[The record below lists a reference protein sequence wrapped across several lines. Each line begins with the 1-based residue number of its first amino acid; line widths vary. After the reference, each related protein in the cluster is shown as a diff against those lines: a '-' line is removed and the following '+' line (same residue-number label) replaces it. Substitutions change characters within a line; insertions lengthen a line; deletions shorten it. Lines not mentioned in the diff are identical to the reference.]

1 MSNLEETNIKQ
12 FDLEREFTTADFTV
26 KDFTAASP
34 TTKNTSTMKFP
45 VMDNPVDDIVDD
57 IVEKTPV
64 VEPAAVT
71 IKTVISTVVAKR
83 KSKHNR
89 SKQKKELIEYEK
101 GIKEKTNKDLEIC
114 KNRFNRS
121 FHLTISE
128 HEFKKDE
135 VKRLQEDIERFEMS
149 LAQTRRLLKKRQSEI
164 LGEQDNIGHLKK
176 KEAIIEKER
185 TRRNAI
191 VEKEKYAAICRSN
204 LIENFKVSIEDTDEF
219 TDDEIIKT
227 AQQKT
232 LERLFEWFLP
242 EDSEK
247 YDIWEQK
254 NERIYFSDTCFLPFT
269 YDEVSSYNSGFS
281 IYTTD
286 DDIQES

>member
-1 MSNLEETNIKQ
+1 MSKLEETNIGKPG
-12 FDLEREFTTADFTV
+12 LKKKIATV
-26 KDFTAASP
+26 IPTVEDFTAVSAATENTP
-34 TTKNTSTMKFP
+34 TVKFL
-45 VMDNPVDDIVDD
+45 VADTA
-57 IVEKTPV
+57 EKAKV

-71 IKTVISTVVAKR
+71 IKTVISKVVAER
-83 KSKHNR
+83 KKKSNHTR

-101 GIKEKTNKDLEIC
+101 SIKEKTNKDLEIC

-135 VKRLQEDIERFEMS
+135 VNRLEEDIERFEMS

-164 LGEQDNIGHLKK
+164 LGEEGNIGHLKK

-191 VEKEKYAAICRSN
+191 VEKEKYAAICRCN

-254 NERIYFSDTCFLPFT
+254 NDKIYFSDTCFLPFT
-269 YDEVSSYNSGFS
+269 HDQVGSYNSGFS

-286 DDIQES
+286 DDIQESQVQCR